1 MDDTIAYSLMTRID
15 IIKDKVDDISTN
27 LDKLAV
33 DHEQMDIRVANLETA
48 SMAINDTLVQI
59 DSTLSDMK
67 TGPLYLID
75 TFIRKKVATYSLGM
89 GTFGLSMWYFI
100 NILIF

>member
-15 IIKDKVDDISTN
+15 IIKDKVDDISN
-27 LDKLAV
+27 SLDKQTT

-48 SMAINDTLVQI
+48 SITINDTLVQI
-59 DSTLSDMK
+59 DNTLSEMK

-75 TFIRKKVATYSLGM
+75 TFIRRKVATYSLGM
-89 GTFGLSMWYFI
+89 GTFGVGMWYLVK
-100 NILIF
+100 ILLF